1 MSALSLAALS
11 SVAGCRSTPPGAE
24 VLAIDE
30 DGDGRTDLWR
40 APDGSAEVRAPEP
53 GSDPPRTV
61 VLAIDAIPHDLF
73 AELQREGR
81 FRAFLPAS
89 RLVAPFPSLTNLGF
103 TAIFRTPAP
112 SGYEDLYFDPERDAV
127 VGGAWERLTG
137 EYKGI
142 APFHERFDWEEPRLW
157 GAFVFYLPDR
167 VREAE
172 LLRIEEIL
180 MDYARDG
187 RDPPAE
193 NDAELLLYMGSTD
206 ALGHVGGREA
216 LRRHLLRVES
226 VLGRFLAAGGG
237 RDRVILLSDHGMSE
251 ESSRL
256 FDLEAALG
264 RAGFRLADA
273 VRDTSDVV
281 APAYGLVGS
290 IQLYTA
296 PGQEEAVARAVVA
309 QQGADFAVWRRRE
322 VPSAAE
328 GLNGRGRE
336 GGPARLPARIGAVDA
351 EGSADP
357 LDRPSDDYPMLRE
370 RVRRALDEPTRHP
383 ADVLV
388 SLEDGWHYGS
398 ALFDRLVR
406 IRGTHGSARAS
417 SSVGFLASNVD
428 QTPLWIPAWDA
439 WPWLGLEGDDR
450 GDSIGLK
457 DAGCYQAPRGPCGP
471 RAGSER
477 GVGARREAGTAGRWA
492 ADATRP
498 RGRARPVRGRPA

>member
-1 MSALSLAALS
+1 MNRGALAPAVLVVALDA
-11 SVAGCRSTPPGAE
+11 VAAGCRSAPSDEARVVE
-24 VLAIDE
+24 VDE
-30 DGDGRTDLWR
+30 DGDGRTDAWR
-40 APDGSAEVRAPEP
+40 TAGSAEVRALEP

-81 FRAFLPAS
+81 FRALFPAS

-103 TAIFRTPAP
+103 TAILRTQRP

-180 MDYARDG
+180 TGIAREDTAG
-187 RDPPAE
+187 GGD
-193 NDAELLLYMGSTD
+193 DAGLVLYMGSTD
-206 ALGHVGGREA
+206 AVGHVGGREA

-226 VLGRFLAAGGG
+226 VLDRFLAAGGG
-237 RDRVILLSDHGMSE
+237 RHRVVLLSDHGMSE

-256 FDLEAALG
+256 FELGAALDRG
-264 RAGFRLADA
+264 GFRLAET
-273 VRDTSDVV
+273 VRDSHDVV

-296 PGQEEAVARAVVA
+296 AGREEAVARAIVT
-309 QQGADFAVWRRRE
+309 QEGADFAVWR
-322 VPSAAE
+322 S
-328 GLNGRGRE
+328 
-336 GGPARLPARIGAVDA
+336 GAVDA
-351 EGSADP
+351 EGSPDP
-357 LDRPSDDYPMLRE
+357 LDRPAEEYPMLRE

-398 ALFDRLVR
+398 TLFDRLVR
-406 IRGTHGSARAS
+406 IQGTHGSARAS

-428 QTPLWIPAWDA
+428 RTPAWIAAWEA
-439 WPWLGLEGDDR
+439 WPWLALEDD
-450 GDSIGLK
+450 
-457 DAGCYQAPRGPCGP
+457 P
-471 RAGSER
+471 
-477 GVGARREAGTAGRWA
+477 
-492 ADATRP
+492 
-498 RGRARPVRGRPA
+498 

>member
-1 MSALSLAALS
+1 MSRRPLVLAVVLAVLLC
-11 SVAGCRSTPPGAE
+11 VPGCRSAALPGEGVA
-24 VLAIDE
+24 AIDE
-30 DGDGRTDLWR
+30 DGDSRTDLWR
-40 APDGSAEVRAPEP
+40 APDGSVAVLAPEP
-53 GSDPPRTV
+53 GSNPPRTV

-81 FRAFLPAS
+81 FRAFFPAA

-103 TAIFRTPAP
+103 TDILRTPPP

-127 VGGAWERLTG
+127 AGGVWERLTG

-187 RDPPAE
+187 TDPPGE
-193 NDAELLLYMGSTD
+193 DDAELVLYMGSTD

-226 VLGRFLAAGGG
+226 VLDRFLAAGGG
-237 RDRVILLSDHGMSE
+237 RDRVVLLSDHGMSE

-256 FDLEAALG
+256 FELEAALG
-264 RAGFRLADA
+264 RGGFRLADT
-273 VRDTSDVV
+273 VRDPADVV

-309 QQGADFAVWRRRE
+309 QEGADFAVWRSAE
-322 VPSAAE
+322 GPPAAE
-328 GLNGRGRE
+328 GVDGRGQDD
-336 GGPARLPARIGAVDA
+336 GPAHPSVRIGAVDA
-351 EGSADP
+351 AGSADP
-357 LDRPSDDYPMLRE
+357 LDRPADEYPFLRE
-370 RVRRALDEPTRHP
+370 RVRRALDGPTRHP

-398 ALFDRLVR
+398 ALFDRMVR

-428 QTPLWIPAWDA
+428 RTSAWIPAWDA
-439 WPWLGLEGDDR
+439 WPWLGLER
-450 GDSIGLK
+450 G
-457 DAGCYQAPRGPCGP
+457 
-471 RAGSER
+471 ER
-477 GVGARREAGTAGRWA
+477 
-492 ADATRP
+492 
-498 RGRARPVRGRPA
+498 